1 MPSSVIILGA
11 KGRFGRAAQKAFLD
25 AGWDVTAFGRNWTSP
40 AQKGAK
46 QISGDAFDADVLT
59 AACTGMDVIVH
70 ALNPPYPA
78 WSKAM
83 PVLTANV
90 ITAAS
95 QCGATVMIPGNV
107 YNFGEAMPAVLSEST
122 AHAPTTRKGRLREQM
137 EKAFAASNVQ
147 TIVLRAGDFIDAE
160 QSGNWFD
167 GHIAN
172 KVSKGSIMYPGPTD
186 QPHAWAYLPDAANA
200 MVGLAEIRSS
210 LPKFD
215 TFGFEGYTLTGNQ
228 LIEAVEEAAA
238 RPLKRSGMPWFMIPF
253 LGLFSPT
260 IKEIYEMRHLWN
272 LPHSVDATKLR
283 AALPSMKTTSLED
296 CLKEVLVL

>member
-1 MPSSVIILGA
+1 
-11 KGRFGRAAQKAFLD
+11 
-25 AGWDVTAFGRNWTSP
+25 
-40 AQKGAK
+40 
-46 QISGDAFDADVLT
+46 
-59 AACTGMDVIVH
+59 MDVIVH

-186 QPHAWAYLPDAANA
+186 QRTNPMHGHTCQTRPMRWLALQRYEARCPNSIHS
-200 MVGLAEIRSS
+200 GLRAIRSQAI
-210 LPKFD
+210 
-215 TFGFEGYTLTGNQ
+215 N
-228 LIEAVEEAAA
+228 
-238 RPLKRSGMPWFMIPF
+238 
-253 LGLFSPT
+253 
-260 IKEIYEMRHLWN
+260 
-272 LPHSVDATKLR
+272 
-283 AALPSMKTTSLED
+283 
-296 CLKEVLVL
+296 